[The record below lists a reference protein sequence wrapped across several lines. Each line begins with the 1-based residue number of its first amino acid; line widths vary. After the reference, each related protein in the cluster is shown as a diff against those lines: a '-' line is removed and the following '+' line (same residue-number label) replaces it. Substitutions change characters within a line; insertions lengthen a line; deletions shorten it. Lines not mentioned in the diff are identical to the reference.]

1 MGARRSGNTKRKER
15 MKRCWERSKTVTRP
29 AREAANVLRMETNLA
44 IGLEPVY
51 RHGAEVKNPRTG
63 KITGT
68 RRDTHAWSVARQVR
82 AAERAA
88 IRSRKEWERE
98 QAEAAET
105 AIEKALRELAAK
117 L

>member
-15 MKRCWERSKTVTRP
+15 MKRCWEHSKTVTRP
-29 AREAANVLRMETNLA
+29 ARNAANKAREVANYEA
-44 IGLEPVY
+44 GLEPTY